1 MPEMLPCWPG
11 TTVTA
16 ETKRGRTLTLPGGLL
31 CGLGLAACFDWTV
44 RTDTGP
50 NDAGLDAS
58 LRPDVLASDGGAEL
72 EGAVPA
78 DAGPVDCVAL
88 VDEARALRKAA
99 RVCQLASGHCSTKV
113 RDECDCDVFVAVA
126 ASASTEALT
135 TKAAETRAAGCTSH
149 CGTCPSLPL
158 QGGCVQVGT
167 EFTCSP

>member
-1 MPEMLPCWPG
+1 MR
-11 TTVTA
+11 A
-16 ETKRGRTLTLPGGLL
+16 ETKRGRTLVAGLL

-44 RTDTGP
+44 RADTAP
-50 NDAGLDAS
+50 NDAGVDS
-58 LRPDVLASDGGAEL
+58 SQRPDAVASDGGTEL
-72 EGAVPA
+72 EGATPP

-88 VDEARALRKAA
+88 VEEARALRKAA
-99 RVCQLASGHCSTKV
+99 RVCQLASGHCATKV
-113 RDECDCDVFVAVA
+113 RDECDCEVFVAIA
-126 ASASTEALT
+126 TSATTESLT